1 VIDIAEELACISRKI
16 NVLDCI
22 DPEDGGSKLF

>member
-1 VIDIAEELACISRKI
+1 MIDVAEELACISRKF
-16 NVLDCI
+16 NVLGCI

>member
-1 VIDIAEELACISRKI
+1 MTDIAEELAFQEKLD
-16 NVLDCI
+16 VLDCI